1 MARHFFAERDP
12 IGARIS
18 NNNGQTWTTIVGVVG
33 DVRRSL
39 DASPS
44 DALYVPLAQ
53 GSPLTV
59 MYLMRTAGHVSG
71 SLPGQ
76 AREAL
81 YSIDP
86 NQPADQFRT
95 LDQVRSQSVEAPR
108 LTAILM
114 GLFAGLAL
122 AITAAGLGGVIAF
135 SVNQRTQEFG
145 VRMALGASR
154 SSLLRMVLTQ
164 ALKLVA
170 DRPGHRWDR
179 RLCVRA
185 SREDAALQRRTD
197 RCADVCRR
205 RPGFRRRRRAR
216 VRGASP
222 ARGDGRSDDC
232 PQRKLT

>member
-1 MARHFFAERDP
+1 
-12 IGARIS
+12 
-18 NNNGQTWTTIVGVVG
+18 
-33 DVRRSL
+33 
-39 DASPS
+39 
-44 DALYVPLAQ
+44 
-53 GSPLTV
+53 
-59 MYLMRTAGHVSG
+59 MYLMRTAGAVSG

-95 LDQVRSQSVEAPR
+95 LDQVRSQSVEAPK

-154 SSLLRMVLTQ
+154 ASLLRMVLNQ
-164 ALKLVA
+164 ALVLVGIGLVLGGIA
-170 DRPGHRWDR
+170 AFASGRV
-179 RLCVRA
+179 VRTLLFNVA
-185 SREDAALQRRTD
+185 PTDALTYVAVALAFLVVAVLA
-197 RCADVCRR
+197 CAV
-205 RPGFRRRRRAR
+205 PARRAAT
-216 VRGASP
+216 VDPMIALRGN
-222 ARGDGRSDDC
+222 
-232 PQRKLT
+232 